1 MKNYAKLGNIAK
13 IYSGGTPSRTN
24 PRYWGGDIPWVKT
37 TQIQNGVITEK
48 DIDEWI
54 TSEAL
59 NKSAVK
65 MVPKGAILMAMYGQ
79 GKTRGQVAILE
90 IDATINQ
97 ACAAIIIENRADINY
112 IYQQLL
118 YRYAS
123 IRNLSNTGSQENL
136 NSALIKSITF
146 PLPDLIL
153 QKEIALILSTW
164 DQAIEK
170 TERLI
175 AAKEKWLKILQ
186 QKLIFIPSQ
195 NNKQFRHC
203 KIEDIS
209 HRIQRKSDSKEYP
222 ILMISSASG
231 FVLQEEKYSRFMAG
245 KSLEDYILL
254 HRGEF
259 AYNKGNSL
267 RYQFG
272 CIFLLKDYEAA
283 LVPHVYVCFKLH
295 DDIDADYVSHVF
307 KADYLRKQL
316 GALVNTGIRNNGLLN
331 ISPATFMKVTVPVP
345 QPEKQ
350 KQIASILNTAEKE
363 IDLLKKQLDAY
374 RRQKRGIM
382 QKLLTGQWRVKITEE
397 RSSNG

>member
-1 MKNYAKLGNIAK
+1 MNVRRKAFPPSCIGDWLKLSSGNTKPSDMTIAPSDKNIHPVFGGNGIMGYSSKNNASGMNIIIGRVGANCGCVHIYNGDCWITDNALYTIEKKKNYDALYVATLLNFIGLKKFSSKGGQPLITQKPIHTLLVEIPATIKEQTAIAKL
-13 IYSGGTPSRTN
+13 
-24 PRYWGGDIPWVKT
+24 
-37 TQIQNGVITEK
+37 
-48 DIDEWI
+48 
-54 TSEAL
+54 
-59 NKSAVK
+59 
-65 MVPKGAILMAMYGQ
+65 
-79 GKTRGQVAILE
+79 
-90 IDATINQ
+90 
-97 ACAAIIIENRADINY
+97 
-112 IYQQLL
+112 
-118 YRYAS
+118 
-123 IRNLSNTGSQENL
+123 
-136 NSALIKSITF
+136 F
-146 PLPDLIL
+146 
-153 QKEIALILSTW
+153 STW

-209 HRIQRKSDSKEYP
+209 HRIQRKSDGKEYP
-222 ILMISSASG
+222 ILTISSASG
-231 FVLQEEKYSRFMAG
+231 FVLQKEKYSRFMAG

-254 HRGEF
+254 KFGEF

-272 CIFLLKDYEAA
+272 CIFPLQEYEAA

-295 DDIDADYVSHVF
+295 DYIDSDYVSHVF

-316 GALVNTGIRNNGLLN
+316 GALVNTGIRTNGLLN
-331 ISPATFMKVTVPVP
+331 ISPDTFMKVTIPLP
-345 QPEKQ
+345 KPEKQ
-350 KQIASILNTAEKE
+350 IQIASILNTAEKE

-374 RRQKRGIM
+374 RRQKRGIV